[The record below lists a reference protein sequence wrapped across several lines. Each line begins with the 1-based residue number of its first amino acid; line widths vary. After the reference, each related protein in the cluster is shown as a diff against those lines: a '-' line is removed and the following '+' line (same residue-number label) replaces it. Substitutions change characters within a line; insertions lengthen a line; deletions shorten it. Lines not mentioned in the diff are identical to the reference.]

1 LALLIQTMQA
11 VVIRS
16 YGGPQVL
23 QVTEL
28 QRPVPAA
35 GEVLIRVA
43 ASGVNPADGKWRM
56 GMFAQIAPLSFPY
69 VPGYDVAGTVEWGG
83 AIAAGTRVF
92 AMLDNRKGGA
102 YAQFA
107 VVAERSLTRT
117 PEGMEDAVAAALP
130 TAALT
135 GVQLIEEHIAPRSG
149 ERVLITGA
157 SGAVGRFAL
166 HAAKACGAYV
176 IAAVRAAQRQEVL
189 TLGADEALVLGE
201 SPSGG
206 AAFDHL
212 ADTVGGA
219 AVALLCRQVR
229 PGGRI
234 RTVATTPIPPDGL
247 PSAPQF
253 IAVHAD
259 SRQLAAIARAVA
271 DGNVRVPIAHVLP
284 LADASKAHRLLEAGG
299 VGGKIVLAPW
309 L

>member
-1 LALLIQTMQA
+1 MKA
-11 VVIRS
+11 VAIRS

-23 QVTEL
+23 QSIEL
-28 QRPVPAA
+28 PRPVPAA

-56 GMFAQIAPLSFPY
+56 GMFAQIVPLSFPY
-69 VPGYDVAGTVEWGG
+69 VPGYDVAGTVESGG
-83 AIAAGTRVF
+83 ALAAGSRVF
-92 AMLDNRKGGA
+92 AMLDNHKGGA

-107 VVAERSLTRT
+107 VTTERSVART
-117 PEGMEDAVAAALP
+117 PEGLDDATAAALP
-130 TAALT
+130 TSALT

-157 SGAVGRFAL
+157 TGAVGRFAL
-166 HAAKACGAYV
+166 HTAKASGAYV

-189 TLGADEALVLGE
+189 ALGADEALVLGE
-201 SPSGG
+201 VPSGEF
-206 AAFDHL
+206 ALDHL
-212 ADTVGGA
+212 ADTVGGS
-219 AVALLCRQVR
+219 AVAVLCRQVR

-247 PSAPQF
+247 PSAPEF
-253 IAVHAD
+253 IAVHTD

-271 DGNVRVPIAHVLP
+271 DGHVRVPIAHVLP

-299 VGGKIVLAPW
+299 VGGKIILTPW
-309 L
+309 